1 MNKRKDSQANRLKA
15 VEKTLAGIE
24 KNKILNKEIRN
35 LSDLAK
41 KVVDL
46 CGEKIGY
53 STLLKTGEVYRKHLE
68 RTLVS
73 IAPPR
78 PKNARSNG
86 SSFESP
92 QPNNWYHQKLIYE
105 SEIGVLKADLEE
117 AKILTQ
123 QAKLA
128 IAHASDIGSDIDMA
142 SQNMQSEAELAKLC
156 HAVANILDYCA
167 KEDLGIVFDT
177 DAGAISDGFGVKI
190 VNSSKLEPYARWQ
203 KKTFAGG
210 GN

>member
-1 MNKRKDSQANRLKA
+1 MNERKDSQANRLKA
-15 VEKTLAGIE
+15 VKKTLAEIE
-24 KNKILNKEIRN
+24 KHKVLNKDIRS

-41 KVVDL
+41 KVVEL
-46 CGEKIGY
+46 CEENIGY
-53 STLLKTGEVYRKHLE
+53 STILKNDGVYRNYLE

-86 SSFESP
+86 GSFESP

-123 QAKLA
+123 QA
-128 IAHASDIGSDIDMA
+128 
-142 SQNMQSEAELAKLC
+142 
-156 HAVANILDYCA
+156 
-167 KEDLGIVFDT
+167 
-177 DAGAISDGFGVKI
+177 
-190 VNSSKLEPYARWQ
+190 
-203 KKTFAGG
+203 
-210 GN
+210 